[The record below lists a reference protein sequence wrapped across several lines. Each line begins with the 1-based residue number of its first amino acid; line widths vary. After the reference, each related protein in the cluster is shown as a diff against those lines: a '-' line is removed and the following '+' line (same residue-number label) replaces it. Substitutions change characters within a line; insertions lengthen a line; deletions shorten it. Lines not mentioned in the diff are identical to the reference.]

1 MRPDGM
7 RFSGRHRGWFHGTF
21 GLLFLSGAGWWIL
34 HRFFPV
40 HGEFGPR
47 PHPWQPGLMM
57 IHGGAAMLAILLVG
71 TLVPLHMRRGWRARF
86 NRRNGVLL
94 ISFVALLALSGYA
107 LYYAGG
113 EGLRRFASQAHTL
126 LGFLLP
132 VVLAWHIVRG
142 RRARRLAFM
151 NSPGPLASSQITPSR
166 DR

>member
-57 IHGGAAMLAILLVG
+57 IHGGAAMLAIKLSIVAISTREPAPLVRPAK
-71 TLVPLHMRRGWRARF
+71 TEHAACVCVRMSVRCASRAPD
-86 NRRNGVLL
+86 
-94 ISFVALLALSGYA
+94 SALA
-107 LYYAGG
+107 
-113 EGLRRFASQAHTL
+113 
-126 LGFLLP
+126 
-132 VVLAWHIVRG
+132 
-142 RRARRLAFM
+142 
-151 NSPGPLASSQITPSR
+151 
-166 DR
+166 